1 MARITVEDCLE
12 KIDNQYDL
20 VLLAKERTVQL
31 NAGSPMLVEEDNDK
45 RTIISLREIGDG
57 KIDVKEVEASAI
69 KRLRKEP
76 DEIEQQEETEE
87 ETNDDFE
94 NLYKGQ
100 VSKSGVAILPSKRTR
115 RIPEVKKPSLADEAL
130 SELKAEQPEIKEENL
145 ETEEA
150 PLELSET
157 LSEKSLS
164 YAYEM
169 YQNGF
174 WFHKNPK
181 NGELVGDRLSKKG
194 FPYIDIGENLALS
207 SSVRSGHISLMNS
220 ESHKNTIL
228 DSEFKR
234 VGIGIVSGPLGLIIV
249 QIFSS

>member
-12 KIDNQYDL
+12 KVDNQYDL

-57 KIDVKEVEASAI
+57 KVDVKEVEVSAI

-76 DEIEQQEETEE
+76 DELEQQEETEE

-130 SELKAEQPEIKEENL
+130 SELKADQPEIKEENL
-145 ETEEA
+145 DTEEA
-150 PLELSET
+150 PLELNEEASVEEENKSE
-157 LSEKSLS
+157 
-164 YAYEM
+164 
-169 YQNGF
+169 
-174 WFHKNPK
+174 
-181 NGELVGDRLSKKG
+181 
-194 FPYIDIGENLALS
+194 
-207 SSVRSGHISLMNS
+207 
-220 ESHKNTIL
+220 
-228 DSEFKR
+228 
-234 VGIGIVSGPLGLIIV
+234 
-249 QIFSS
+249 

>member
-12 KIDNQYDL
+12 KVDNQYDL

-57 KIDVKEVEASAI
+57 KIEVKEIEESAI

-76 DEIEQQEETEE
+76 DEVEQQEETEE

-150 PLELSET
+150 PLELSEEAPAT
-157 LSEKSLS
+157 EENKSE
-164 YAYEM
+164 
-169 YQNGF
+169 
-174 WFHKNPK
+174 
-181 NGELVGDRLSKKG
+181 
-194 FPYIDIGENLALS
+194 
-207 SSVRSGHISLMNS
+207 
-220 ESHKNTIL
+220 
-228 DSEFKR
+228 
-234 VGIGIVSGPLGLIIV
+234 
-249 QIFSS
+249 

>member
-12 KIDNQYDL
+12 KVDNQYDL

-57 KIDVKEVEASAI
+57 KIDVKEIEANAI

-76 DEIEQQEETEE
+76 DELEEQEETEE
-87 ETNDDFE
+87 EINDDFE

-115 RIPEVKKPSLADEAL
+115 RITEVKKPSLADEAL

-145 ETEEA
+145 DKEEA
-150 PLELSET
+150 PLELSE
-157 LSEKSLS
+157 EAPAEDNKP
-164 YAYEM
+164 E
-169 YQNGF
+169 
-174 WFHKNPK
+174 
-181 NGELVGDRLSKKG
+181 
-194 FPYIDIGENLALS
+194 
-207 SSVRSGHISLMNS
+207 
-220 ESHKNTIL
+220 
-228 DSEFKR
+228 
-234 VGIGIVSGPLGLIIV
+234 
-249 QIFSS
+249 

>member
-12 KIDNQYDL
+12 KVDNQYDL

-145 ETEEA
+145 DTEEA
-150 PLELSET
+150 PLELSEEAPVT
-157 LSEKSLS
+157 EENKSE
-164 YAYEM
+164 
-169 YQNGF
+169 
-174 WFHKNPK
+174 
-181 NGELVGDRLSKKG
+181 
-194 FPYIDIGENLALS
+194 
-207 SSVRSGHISLMNS
+207 
-220 ESHKNTIL
+220 
-228 DSEFKR
+228 
-234 VGIGIVSGPLGLIIV
+234 
-249 QIFSS
+249 

>member
-1 MARITVEDCLE
+1 MARITIEDCLK

-20 VLLAKERTVQL
+20 VLLAKERTMQL

-57 KIDVKEVEASAI
+57 KILVKDLEENAI

-76 DEIEQQEETEE
+76 DESAEQEEIEI
-87 ETNDDFE
+87 ETNDEFE

-145 ETEEA
+145 DKEEA
-150 PLELSET
+150 PLELSEEVPAEEEKK
-157 LSEKSLS
+157 SE
-164 YAYEM
+164 
-169 YQNGF
+169 
-174 WFHKNPK
+174 
-181 NGELVGDRLSKKG
+181 
-194 FPYIDIGENLALS
+194 
-207 SSVRSGHISLMNS
+207 
-220 ESHKNTIL
+220 
-228 DSEFKR
+228 
-234 VGIGIVSGPLGLIIV
+234 
-249 QIFSS
+249 

>member
-1 MARITVEDCLE
+1 MARITIEDCLK

-20 VLLAKERTVQL
+20 VLLAKERTMQL

-57 KIDVKEVEASAI
+57 KILVKDLEENAI

-76 DEIEQQEETEE
+76 DESAEQEEIEI
-87 ETNDDFE
+87 ETNDEFE

-145 ETEEA
+145 DKEE
-150 PLELSET
+150 PLELKDEASET
-157 LSEKSLS
+157 K
-164 YAYEM
+164 
-169 YQNGF
+169 
-174 WFHKNPK
+174 
-181 NGELVGDRLSKKG
+181 
-194 FPYIDIGENLALS
+194 
-207 SSVRSGHISLMNS
+207 
-220 ESHKNTIL
+220 
-228 DSEFKR
+228 
-234 VGIGIVSGPLGLIIV
+234 
-249 QIFSS
+249 